1 MLRSLFFVT
10 VTIALGTGG
19 CSSSDA
25 GKAAADGDG
34 GAEGGGGPS
43 DLDANGCH
51 QNSGGI
57 VPGTLCIRSVEAKV
71 LDIDD
76 KPVAGLTV
84 SACGGVCVPATTAA
98 DGSVHLKAGYY
109 FLNPGFLLALG
120 RSRYAGYVT
129 LLPPATSDVV
139 FPSPFRIPRLPDAGE
154 SFPASGAAGSVSSAG
169 LTLTLSAQ
177 TKVDVDSITFQTPD
191 DQAFRAVAVP
201 IERGP
206 GFLDPSLGV
215 ELLYAVGPLETKLDP
230 PAPLSLP
237 NAKSWPAGAV
247 VELLVHGYLKDEPG
261 YGTMAKTAT
270 GRVSADGARIVT
282 DDGQGITLLTWIGVR
297 RAR

>member
-1 MLRSLFFVT
+1 MLERLFFVT
-10 VTIALGTGG
+10 LASALTAGG
-19 CSSSDA
+19 CSSSNA
-25 GKAAADGDG
+25 GNAAVDG
-34 GAEGGGGPS
+34 GSAEGGGGPR

-51 QNSGGI
+51 VNSGG
-57 VPGTLCIRSVEAKV
+57 VLPGTVCVRSVEAKV
-71 LDIDD
+71 VDTDD
-76 KPVAGLTV
+76 KPIEGLTV

-109 FLNPGFLLALG
+109 FLDPGFILALG

-139 FPSPFRIPRLPDAGE
+139 FPTPFRIPQLPDAGE
-154 SFPASGAAGSVSSAG
+154 SFPASGAAGSVTSAG
-169 LTLTLSAQ
+169 LTLTVSAQ
-177 TKVDVDSITFQTPD
+177 TKIDVDTITFEAPD

-201 IERGP
+201 LERGP
-206 GFLDPSLGV
+206 AFLDASLGV
-215 ELLYAVGPLETKLDP
+215 ELLYGVGPLETTFDP

-237 NAKSWPAGAV
+237 NTKSWPAGAA
-247 VELLVHGYLKDEPG
+247 VELLVHGYLKNDPG

-270 GRVSADGARIVT
+270 ARVSADGARIVT
-282 DDGQGITLLTWIGVR
+282 DDGQGIPLLTWIGVR

>member
-1 MLRSLFFVT
+1 MIARLLFVT
-10 VTIALGTGG
+10 VALGLASG

-25 GKAAADGDG
+25 GKAAADGDAG
-34 GAEGGGGPS
+34 PEAGGGPR

-51 QNSGGI
+51 QNSGG
-57 VPGTLCIRSVEAKV
+57 VEPGTVCIRSVEAKV
-71 LDIDD
+71 LDVDD

-84 SACGGVCVPATTAA
+84 SACGGVCVPATTTA
-98 DGSVHLKAGYY
+98 DGSVHLKGGYY
-109 FLNPGFLLALG
+109 FRNPGFILALG

-129 LLPPATSDVV
+129 LLPPETRDVV
-139 FPSPFRIPRLPDAGE
+139 FPTPFRIPLLPDAGQP
-154 SFPASGAAGSVSSAG
+154 FPASGAAGSVSSAD
-169 LTLTLSAQ
+169 LTLTVTAQ
-177 TKVDVDSITFQTPD
+177 TKIDVDTITFQAAD
-191 DQAFRAVAVP
+191 DQAFRAVGVP

-206 GFLDPSLGV
+206 AFLDASLGV
-215 ELLYAVGPLETKLDP
+215 ELLFGVGPLGTKFDP

-237 NAKSWPAGAV
+237 NTKSWPAGAA
-247 VELLVHGYLKDEPG
+247 VELLVHGFLKDDPG

-282 DDGQGITLLTWIGVR
+282 DDGQGIKLLTWIGVR